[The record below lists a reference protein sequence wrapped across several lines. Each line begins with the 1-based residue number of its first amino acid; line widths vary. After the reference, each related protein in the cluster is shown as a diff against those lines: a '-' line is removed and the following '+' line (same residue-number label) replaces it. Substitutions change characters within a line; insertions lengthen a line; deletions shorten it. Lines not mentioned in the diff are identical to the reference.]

1 MNELKFQ
8 LEYHIGAEGGL
19 AKTDIFELNQQLNRT
34 IMSPIKYK
42 HPIEM
47 FMKKMQEIS

>member
-19 AKTDIFELNQQLNRT
+19 AKTDIFELNRT